1 MKLKLSLL
9 LALSCVCS
17 PLWSQAY
24 TETRYPF
31 VMAHTFLGF
40 EKIAFIE
47 YWYGIPRAL
56 QKDGAQVFTTR
67 VSAVNS
73 SEVRGEQ
80 LLAQVEEVLAITG
93 AEKVNLIGHSLGG
106 QTVRYVAAMI
116 PDKVASVTSIGSPVK
131 GTPPGDIAEDLL
143 KIKIL
148 QPVIPAMLEGL
159 AQVVDLASGGDPLP
173 QDGIAGI
180 NTLTTAGNA
189 DFNAR
194 FPAGVPNTDCGE
206 GDYEKGGI
214 YYFSWAGS
222 TAEITN
228 TYDITSIVFQLTK
241 LLFDE
246 PNNGLIGRC
255 SSHFGQVIR
264 DDYEMDHLDEVNQLF
279 GVTSTT
285 AIDPREIYRQHANRL
300 VNLGL

>member
-9 LALSCVCS
+9 LALCSVCS
-17 PLWSQAY
+17 SLWSQDY

-56 QKDGAQVFTTR
+56 QKNGAQVFTTR

-93 AEKVNLIGHSLGG
+93 AEKVNLVGHSLGG

-116 PDKVASVTSIGSPVK
+116 PDKVASVTSIGSQVK
-131 GTPPGDIAEDLL
+131 GTPPGDIVHDLL
-143 KIKIL
+143 DNKLFKNFIPNVL
-148 QPVIPAMLEGL
+148 QNLGTI
-159 AQVVDLASGGDPLP
+159 VDRASGGDPLP
-173 QDGIAGI
+173 QDGLAGI
-180 NTLTTAGNA
+180 NTLTTEGNA
-189 DFNAR
+189 EFNAK
-194 FPAGVPNTDCGE
+194 FPAGVPSTECGE
-206 GDYEKGGI
+206 GDYEKDGI

-222 TAEITN
+222 TTEITN
-228 TYDITSIVFQLTK
+228 TYDPTSWVFQLTK
-241 LLFDE
+241 MLFDE
-246 PNNGLIGRC
+246 PSNGLIGRC
-255 SSHFGQVIR
+255 SAHFGQVIR
-264 DDYEMDHLDEVNQLF
+264 DDYEMDHLDEVNQMF
-279 GVTSTT
+279 GITSTT
-285 AIDPREIYRQHANRL
+285 AINPKEIYRQHANRL